1 MNIGNDPKKR
11 LNMSIKPML
20 NIRPGSPD
28 GRYTL
33 VIQLILERRR
43 GVLFTPYRLLPEEF
57 DLRKRKAVAV
67 NQRKTHVAHIR
78 DVNAFLEKQREE
90 IARILAEFERD
101 GKPFTVH
108 DITSAYRRRYDNRY
122 VHTFFQH
129 QIAELIKEGSQGTAN
144 KYNATLV
151 AFEKFAGS
159 RRVHFDDIDEN
170 LLLDFERYLHQIPLQ
185 PNTVSFYLSNFR
197 ALYNNCLL
205 YTSPSPRDA

>member
-101 GKPFTVH
+101 G
-108 DITSAYRRRYDNRY
+108 
-122 VHTFFQH
+122 
-129 QIAELIKEGSQGTAN
+129 
-144 KYNATLV
+144 
-151 AFEKFAGS
+151 
-159 RRVHFDDIDEN
+159 
-170 LLLDFERYLHQIPLQ
+170 
-185 PNTVSFYLSNFR
+185 
-197 ALYNNCLL
+197 
-205 YTSPSPRDA
+205 

>member
-78 DVNAFLEKQREE
+78 DVN
-90 IARILAEFERD
+90 
-101 GKPFTVH
+101 G
-108 DITSAYRRRYDNRY
+108 RRSRASSPN
-122 VHTFFQH
+122 
-129 QIAELIKEGSQGTAN
+129 SNGT
-144 KYNATLV
+144 
-151 AFEKFAGS
+151 
-159 RRVHFDDIDEN
+159 EN
-170 LLLDFERYLHQIPLQ
+170 P
-185 PNTVSFYLSNFR
+185 
-197 ALYNNCLL
+197 
-205 YTSPSPRDA
+205 SPSTILLRLTAGDTTTATCTLFSSIRSRS

>member
-57 DLRKRKAVAV
+57 DLRKRKAVTV

-78 DVNAFLEKQREE
+78 DVNAFLEKQR
-90 IARILAEFERD
+90 AVFLYAEKLFGIQKRSLCEAGCRSR
-101 GKPFTVH
+101 V
-108 DITSAYRRRYDNRY
+108 
-122 VHTFFQH
+122 
-129 QIAELIKEGSQGTAN
+129 
-144 KYNATLV
+144 ATLPCNLRND
-151 AFEKFAGS
+151 ETTKKN
-159 RRVHFDDIDEN
+159 RTPDDCE
-170 LLLDFERYLHQIPLQ
+170 
-185 PNTVSFYLSNFR
+185 SKS
-197 ALYNNCLL
+197 
-205 YTSPSPRDA
+205 SPI

>member
-129 QIAELIKEGSQGTAN
+129 QIAELIKEGSQGTMRRWWLSRSSPA
-144 KYNATLV
+144 A
-151 AFEKFAGS
+151 AGS
-159 RRVHFDDIDEN
+159 TSTTSTRTCCWISNGICIRFRCN
-170 LLLDFERYLHQIPLQ
+170 PTRY
-185 PNTVSFYLSNFR
+185 
-197 ALYNNCLL
+197 
-205 YTSPSPRDA
+205 PST